1 MSYNVGFY
9 DSPFAPAGNYAN
21 GVNIS
26 GSPMYPAQL
35 PNEIGVTVYPTF
47 PAPGQGS
54 RPTDQT
60 GNETSIVSYRV
71 PVDRAAILVAHEAL
85 FSYPCPRVTGSYHG
99 DRMKDGEITSLS
111 MLNMKLRDDWNE
123 IKRLATG
130 KDAVAQYAQD
140 YLSQGESWFHAEG
153 RDEVYGWKRFSR
165 VMNDPKLAAFRT
177 ASKYGLAR
185 INFLGVTI
193 TTRDVNIKLPLGIVS
208 ATVAGPLKIRNYW
221 GKEPDAGS
229 IVGFIYRKEKNG
241 PYQIVPWSTKND
253 CIPEPRLCTY
263 IDCAGRLQYSRVIR
277 IARLTHPNPNRGGL
291 DISQVA
297 TGLSSTIQDLTEL
310 STRIAYLDT
319 VDATLMTSSRFFI

>member
-1 MSYNVGFY
+1 MSYNVGYFN
-9 DSPFAPAGNYAN
+9 SAFAPAGNYADN
-21 GVNIS
+21 VSIN

-35 PNEIGVTVYPTF
+35 PSEIGVTVYPTF

-54 RPTDQT
+54 KPTNQT
-60 GNETSIVSYRV
+60 GNETAIVSYRI
-71 PVDRAAILVAHEAL
+71 PIDRAAIMVAHEAL
-85 FSYPCPRVTGSYHG
+85 FSYPYPRLLGPYHG

-130 KDAVAQYAQD
+130 KDAVATYAQE
-140 YLSQGESWFHAEG
+140 YLAQGESWFHAEG
-153 RDEVYGWKRFSR
+153 KDEIYGWKRFAR

-177 ASKYGLAR
+177 VSKYGLAR

-193 TTRDVNIKLPLGIVS
+193 TTRDVNVKNPLGIVS

-221 GKEPDAGS
+221 GKEPQTGS
-229 IVGFIYRKEKNG
+229 ILGFIFRKEKNG
-241 PYQIVPWSTKND
+241 PYQIIPWSTKND
-253 CIPEPRLCTY
+253 AMPEPRLCTY
-263 IDCAGRLQYSRVIR
+263 EDCAGRLQYSRVIR
-277 IARLTHPNPNRGGL
+277 VARMTHRNPSRGGL
-291 DISQVA
+291 DVSQIA
-297 TGLSSTIQDLTEL
+297 AGLSSATQDLTEL